1 MTTIVTYES
10 KNVANPKQR
19 WMAYAVL
26 PNGELW
32 LVRCTGETE
41 EVAATKARTLYE
53 SEREKHSKLAHNQTM
68 SKDSKPSQHHNAGK
82 VWMINKQTG
91 DKKRVAESEIAQ
103 YEWAGYVRGGPRS

>member
-1 MTTIVTYES
+1 MTTIVTYKS
-10 KNVANPKQR
+10 KNASNPKER

-41 EVAATKARTLYE
+41 EIAAHKAKTLYE
-53 SEREKHSKLAHNQTM
+53 NEKAKSKIKKEMLDNFV
-68 SKDSKPSQHHNAGK
+68 DKPSQHHNAGK

>member
-10 KNVANPKQR
+10 KNVSNPKER
-19 WMAYAVL
+19 WMVYAVL

-41 EVAATKARTLYE
+41 EIAAHKAKTLYE
-53 SEREKHSKLAHNQTM
+53 SERAKIKNIEEEADKALK
-68 SKDSKPSQHHNAGK
+68 QHRNAGK
-82 VWMINKQTG
+82 VWMINKTTG
-91 DKKRVAESEIAQ
+91 DKKRIDPDEIAQ